1 MKKRKKI
8 REKGKVRLSKVFQ
21 EFKKGDRVCL
31 VRELSQRG
39 LFPKQFHG
47 LTGTIEGKRGRAYMV
62 RFKNGRIYK
71 KLVIKP
77 VHLKK
82 LKG

>member
-8 REKGKVRLSKVFQ
+8 REKGKVRLSRVFQ
-21 EFKKGDRVCL
+21 EFKEGDRVCL
-31 VRELSQRG
+31 VRELSQKG

>member
-1 MKKRKKI
+1 MKKRKKV
-8 REKGKVRLSKVFQ
+8 REKGKVKLSKVFQ
-21 EFKKGDRVCL
+21 EFKKGDNVCL
-31 VRELSQRG
+31 IRELSQKG

-47 LTGTIEGKRGRAYMV
+47 LTGMIEGKRGRSYIV
-62 RFKNGRIYK
+62 RFKNGKVYK
-71 KLVIKP
+71 KLIIRP